1 MAKVPLAK
9 LVPGM
14 VLSKPVL
21 NRNGL
26 VMLGE
31 GTELTQAL
39 IDKILQMDTAGVDI
53 KGYSQP
59 SVPQEEMLARL
70 DGRFKNVI
78 DEPYMSEIKE
88 LMREHIVGLYG

>member
-1 MAKVPLAK
+1 VAKVPYSK

-14 VLSKPVL
+14 VLSRPVV
-21 NRNGL
+21 NKNGL
-26 VMLGE
+26 VMLAE

-39 IDKILQMDTAGVDI
+39 IDKIIQMDVAGADI

-59 SVPQEEMLARL
+59 AVPQEEMLAQL
-70 DGRFKNVI
+70 EARFKNVL
-78 DEPYMSEIKE
+78 DEPHMSEIKE